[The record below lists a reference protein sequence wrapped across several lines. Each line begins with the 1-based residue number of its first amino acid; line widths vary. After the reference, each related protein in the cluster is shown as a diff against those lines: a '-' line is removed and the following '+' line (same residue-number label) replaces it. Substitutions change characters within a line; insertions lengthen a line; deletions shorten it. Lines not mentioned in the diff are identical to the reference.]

1 MASSRMDILNGM
13 LAQNPN
19 DSFARYG
26 LAMEY
31 HNRGDLAR
39 AVEEFR
45 ALTAADPDYSAAY
58 FHAGQTLER
67 LGQTDEARQWYRRGI
82 EVTTRKGER
91 HALSELQ
98 AALDLLG

>member
-1 MASSRMDILNGM
+1 MASSRIDVLNSL

-26 LAMEY
+26 LALEY
-31 HNRGDLAR
+31 RSRGDLGR

-58 FHAGQTLER
+58 FHGGQTLER
-67 LGQTDEARQWYRRGI
+67 LGQIEEARQWYQRGI

-91 HALSELQ
+91 HALGELQ

>member
-1 MASSRMDILNGM
+1 MDILNGM

-31 HNRGDLAR
+31 RNRGGLER
-39 AVEEFR
+39 AIEEFR

-58 FHAGQTLER
+58 FHGGQTLQR
-67 LGQTDEARQWYRRGI
+67 LGRIEEARQWYRRGI

-91 HALSELQ
+91 HALAELQ